1 MSTELW
7 QRSANELATMIK
19 AREVTSRE
27 VVEAHLTRIEA
38 VNPHLN
44 AVTRVLTDS
53 AREAADAADAAVAAG
68 GPLGP
73 LHGVPFTVKENIDL
87 VGSPTTSAV
96 VAFAEALPTED
107 SPVVQR
113 MKEAGAVPLAR
124 TNLPDF
130 GLRVT
135 TSSQLHGRTLNPW
148 DSARTTGGS
157 SGGEGSALASG
168 MSPIGLGNDI
178 GGSLRNP
185 AHCCGIA
192 SIKPSL
198 GVVADAVQFPM
209 EDASL
214 SSQLMLAQ
222 GVMARRVADV
232 RTGFE
237 IVARTHPRDPYSVPA
252 RLTDLAPGERVRIA
266 VLADPPGGST
276 DAGVAGVIRAAAD
289 ALSDAGHDVVEACPP
304 DYEMAIQQWS
314 QQLGVDI
321 LLQKPLL
328 ELVMGEEG
336 MRFLD
341 LTQEIFNELDLAGWA
356 ALQAARHG
364 LARRW
369 NLWFE
374 EHPVLLSPVWAQPP
388 FLHDADIADLDGAR
402 TTLELLRPVLPANL
416 LGLPAAVVPGGLA
429 DGLPVGVQVCGARYT
444 DLRCLSVAEQIEAS
458 VTPLTPI
465 DPRP

>member
-19 AREVTSRE
+19 ERQVTSRE
-27 VVEAHLTRIEA
+27 VIEAHLTRIDA

-44 AVTRVLTDS
+44 AVTRVLADS

-68 GPLGP
+68 SPLGP

-87 VGSPTTSAV
+87 VGSPTTNAV
-96 VAFAEALPTED
+96 AAFADAMPTED

-148 DSARTTGGS
+148 DPTRTTGGS

-198 GVVADAVQFPM
+198 GVVADAVQLPM

-252 RLTDLAPGERVRIA
+252 HLTDLAPGERLRIA
-266 VLADPPGGST
+266 VLTDPPGGST
-276 DAGVAGVIRAAAD
+276 DPGVAGVVRAAAD
-289 ALSDAGHDVVEACPP
+289 ALSDAGHEIVEACPP
-304 DYEMAIQQWS
+304 DYEMAVLQWS
-314 QQLGVDI
+314 QQLGVDL

-328 ELVMGEEG
+328 ALVMGAEG

-341 LTQEIFNELDLAGWA
+341 LTQELFEELDLAGWA

-369 NLWFE
+369 NMWFE
-374 EHPVLLSPVWAQPP
+374 QYPVLLSPVWAQPP
-388 FLHDADIADLDGAR
+388 FVQDADIADIDGAR
-402 TTLELLRPVLPANL
+402 ATLELLRPVLPANL

>member
-7 QRSANELATMIK
+7 QQSANELATMI
-19 AREVTSRE
+19 RTRQVTSRE
-27 VVEAHLTRIEA
+27 VIEAHLTRIDA

-44 AVTRVLTDS
+44 AVTRVLADS
-53 AREAADAADAAVAAG
+53 ARDAADAADAAVAAG
-68 GPLGP
+68 GPFGP

-96 VAFAEALPTED
+96 VAFAEALPSED

-148 DSARTTGGS
+148 DAARTTGGS

-198 GVVADAVQFPM
+198 GVVADAVQLPM

-252 RLTDLAPGERVRIA
+252 QLTDLAPGERLRIA
-266 VLADPPGGST
+266 VLAEPPGGST
-276 DAGVAGVIRAAAD
+276 NAGVAGVIRDAAD

-314 QQLGVDI
+314 QQLGVDL

-328 ELVMGEEG
+328 ELVMGDEG

-341 LTQEIFNELDLAGWA
+341 LTQELFAELDLAGWA

-374 EHPVLLSPVWAQPP
+374 EYPVLLSPVWAQPP

-444 DLRCLSVAEQIEAS
+444 DLRCLSVAEQIESS

>member
-27 VVEAHLTRIEA
+27 VVEAHLARIET

-68 GPLGP
+68 GPLGV

-87 VGSPTTSAV
+87 VGSPTTNAV
-96 VAFAEALPTED
+96 VAFAEAMPTED

-148 DSARTTGGS
+148 DAARTTGGS

-198 GVVADAVQFPM
+198 GVVADAVQLPM

-252 RLTDLAPGERVRIA
+252 HLTDLVPGQRLRIA
-266 VLADPPGGST
+266 VLAEPPGGST
-276 DAGVAGVIRAAAD
+276 DPGVASVVRAAAD

-304 DYEMAIQQWS
+304 DYEAAIMQWS
-314 QQLGVDI
+314 QQLSVDI

-328 ELVMGEEG
+328 ELVMGDGG

-341 LTQEIFNELDLAGWA
+341 LTQELFAELDLASWA
-356 ALQAARHG
+356 ALQAARHS

-374 EHPVLLSPVWAQPP
+374 DFPVLLSPVWAQPP
-388 FLHDADIADLDGAR
+388 FLHDADIADLEGAR

-416 LGLPAAVVPGGLA
+416 LGLPAAVVPGGLS

-444 DLRCLSVAEQIEAS
+444 DLRCLSVAEQIESS